1 MKLSSKERVAKA
13 ELLGISYTERERNRV
28 TEMQKKTERERKA
41 DIRGTGCC
49 EGCWIKHVEIRA
61 VQQALKILAGPRLN
75 SEAQW
80 IPGRNLLEL
89 NY

>member
-1 MKLSSKERVAKA
+1 MKLNSKRGC
-13 ELLGISYTERERNRV
+13 ELVTREGNV
-28 TEMQKKTERERKA
+28 
-41 DIRGTGCC
+41 RGAGCC

-61 VQQALKILAGPRLN
+61 VQQALKDLPGLRLN

-89 NY
+89 NH